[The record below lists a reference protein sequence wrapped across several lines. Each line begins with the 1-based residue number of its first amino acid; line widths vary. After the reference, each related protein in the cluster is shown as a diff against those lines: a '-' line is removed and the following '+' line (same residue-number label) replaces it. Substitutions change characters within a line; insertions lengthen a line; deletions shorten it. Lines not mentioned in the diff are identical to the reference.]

1 MPGLNRKGPQGMGP
15 RSGGGRGDCRQNLA
29 GQDQAQ
35 GPMPGHGRRAGGQGR
50 GRSVWCSWGRMASGF
65 LGRGA
70 GRGLGRGG
78 LGNKPKVWP
87 DDDTPDRQGTENKEK
102 GEE

>member
-15 RSGGGRGDCRQNLA
+15 GTGGGRGECRRTMA
-29 GQDQAQ
+29 GQDQEQA
-35 GPMPGHGRRAGGQGR
+35 PMPGAGRRAGGQGR
-50 GRSVWCSWGRMASGF
+50 SRSVWCSWGRMASGF

-70 GRGLGRGG
+70 GRGFGRGS
-78 LGNKPKVWP
+78 LGNKPMVRP
-87 DDDTPDRQGTENKEK
+87 DDDTPKRQGEQDKEK